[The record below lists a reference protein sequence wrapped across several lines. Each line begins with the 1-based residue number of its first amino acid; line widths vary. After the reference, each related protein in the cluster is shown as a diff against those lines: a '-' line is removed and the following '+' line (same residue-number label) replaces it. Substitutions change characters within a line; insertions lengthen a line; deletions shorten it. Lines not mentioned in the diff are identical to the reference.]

1 MRAVS
6 TYSHE
11 QPLASPEA
19 VAARPSARRAALS
32 GELLII
38 GLLVFCYDRVR
49 NVAPTR
55 RSMSLQD
62 GLQLLGLERHLRINV
77 ELATNVWLA
86 AHHTLADIASWYYQL
101 AHLSV
106 TMVVLV
112 VCYVQRPDIYRPARN
127 ALVLIN
133 VIGLFIFWVYPV
145 APPRLLP
152 GMGYLDI
159 TEITGVASASNT
171 SAPDPYAAM
180 PSLHTAWAIW
190 VTMIGLLLVRSWV
203 LRTLCV
209 VYPVLTVI
217 VIVSTA
223 NHYLL
228 DAVAGAAVALVAA
241 ALAGLFPPRIDA
253 GLRTGVRSLRRV
265 LRRRVGQQSGN

>member
-6 TYSHE
+6 TASQD
-11 QPLASPEA
+11 QPLAVPRAA
-19 VAARPSARRAALS
+19 VGGPSARRAALP

-38 GLLVFCYDRVR
+38 GLLVLCYDRVR
-49 NVAPTR
+49 DVAPTR
-55 RSMSLQD
+55 RSLSLED
-62 GLQLLGLERHLRINV
+62 GVHLLGLERHLGLSF
-77 ELATNVWLA
+77 ELPMNVWLA

-112 VCYVQRPDIYRPARN
+112 VCYLRRPDIYRQARN

-133 VIGLFIFWVYPV
+133 VIGLFVFWVYPV

-152 GMGYLDI
+152 GLGFIDV
-159 TEITGVASASNT
+159 TQITGVASASNT

-180 PSLHTAWAIW
+180 PSLHTAWAVW
-190 VTMIGLLLVRSWV
+190 VTLVGLLLVRTWV
-203 LRTLCV
+203 ARAVCV
-209 VYPVLTVI
+209 VYPAFTVVVI
-217 VIVSTA
+217 VGTA

-228 DAVAGAAVALVAA
+228 DAVAGVAVALVAA
-241 ALAGLFPPRIDA
+241 ATAGLFPPRPQ
-253 GLRTGVRSLRRV
+253 GVWHRAKQWPAPRGPARYG
-265 LRRRVGQQSGN
+265 RGH